1 MPGTGILLARWK
13 IFGSTY
19 LELYRHDLSAMLE
32 GLDRFGPAPATAS
45 AASDEPGEGLYLVT
59 MRIITCP

>member
-1 MPGTGILLARWK
+1 MPGTGVLLARWK

-32 GLDRFGPAPATAS
+32 GLERF
-45 AASDEPGEGLYLVT
+45 EPPEAKAEPDEGLYLVT